1 MSLSDSTL
9 GYPGGG
15 GGGGGVN
22 KTRHLPSSRPPFL
35 TPERQHPP
43 IINLTIIDPPESSST
58 LGEIFCPCTT
68 LKPGDQGQKIII
80 LDGAWWYINDEMI

>member
-1 MSLSDSTL
+1 MNYEYVCDAVWYQRIIMSLSDSTL

-43 IINLTIIDPPESSST
+43 IINLTIIDPPEST
-58 LGEIFCPCTT
+58 LGEIFCPWHNFVF
-68 LKPGDQGQKIII
+68 K
-80 LDGAWWYINDEMI
+80 A